1 MTAAT
6 NRPSKIGALRE
17 LLYALLREHARDD
30 LLPTSA
36 RFLFYEL
43 VTRGQYSKVATGA
56 RRADQDL
63 IDALKRLRDEGRVP
77 WEWITDETRSVED
90 YTGYRTIKEGVLA
103 TLPGIGLDP
112 WRHSPPLILTESRSL
127 AGVLRAVAS
136 EYRARIAST
145 NGQVGGFLHTEVA
158 PLLQP
163 CDTVGYLG
171 DYDLAGG
178 QIEANTRR
186 VLERK
191 IDGELNWTRIA
202 LTAQQVEQYD
212 LPGITK
218 SDRRYNDGHSHEA
231 VETEAIG
238 QGLLIEILQAWLE
251 RQLPEPLSRVQ
262 ERETRQ
268 RKRLANR
275 LRGRQ

>member
-1 MTAAT
+1 MA
-6 NRPSKIGALRE
+6 P
-17 LLYALLREHARDD
+17 
-30 LLPTSA
+30 
-36 RFLFYEL
+36 
-43 VTRGQYSKVATGA
+43 
-56 RRADQDL
+56 DL

-77 WEWITDETRSVED
+77 WEWITDETRTIED
-90 YTGYRTIKEGVLA
+90 YTGYQTVKQGVLT
-103 TLPGIGLDP
+103 TLPGIGLNP
-112 WRHSPPLILTESRSL
+112 WHYSPPLILTESRSL

-136 EYRARIAST
+136 EYRVRIAST
-145 NGQVGGFLHTEVA
+145 NGQVGGFLHTDVA
-158 PLLQP
+158 PLLQAA
-163 CDTVGYLG
+163 DTVGYLG

-212 LPGITK
+212 LPSIAK
-218 SDRRYNDGHSHEA
+218 RDKRYEDGHPHEA

>member
-1 MTAAT
+1 M
-6 NRPSKIGALRE
+6 
-17 LLYALLREHARDD
+17 
-30 LLPTSA
+30 
-36 RFLFYEL
+36 
-43 VTRGQYSKVATGA
+43 
-56 RRADQDL
+56 
-63 IDALKRLRDEGRVP
+63 
-77 WEWITDETRSVED
+77 
-90 YTGYRTIKEGVLA
+90 
-103 TLPGIGLDP
+103 
-112 WRHSPPLILTESRSL
+112 
-127 AGVLRAVAS
+127 
-136 EYRARIAST
+136 
-145 NGQVGGFLHTEVA
+145 HTEVV
-158 PLLQP
+158 PLLQAA
-163 CDTVGYLG
+163 DTVGYLG

-178 QIEANTRR
+178 QIEANTQR

-191 IDGELNWTRIA
+191 IGGGLNWERIA
-202 LTAQQVEQYD
+202 LTAQQVRQYS
-212 LPGITK
+212 LPSITK